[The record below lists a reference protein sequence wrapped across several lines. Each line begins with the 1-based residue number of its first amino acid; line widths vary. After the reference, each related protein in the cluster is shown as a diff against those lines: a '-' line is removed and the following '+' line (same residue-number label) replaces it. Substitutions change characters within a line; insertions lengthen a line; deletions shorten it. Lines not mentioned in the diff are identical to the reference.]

1 MCIQYTFYLAKK
13 DVDNGIEMWYYIIK
27 LRVIQHRRY
36 EMKQIKVYDLDF
48 EEIANIC
55 EDNNVDEWEV
65 IEAMFD
71 AIRDKKID
79 ITKWL

>member
-1 MCIQYTFYLAKK
+1 MVIYNQVK
-13 DVDNGIEMWYYIIK
+13 
-27 LRVIQHRRY
+27 VIQHWRY

-79 ITKWL
+79 ITEWL